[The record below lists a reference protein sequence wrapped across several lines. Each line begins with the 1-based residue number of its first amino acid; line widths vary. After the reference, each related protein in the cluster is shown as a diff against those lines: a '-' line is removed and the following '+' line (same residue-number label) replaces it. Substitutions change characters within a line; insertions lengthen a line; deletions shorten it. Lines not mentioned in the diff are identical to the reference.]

1 MKKQAMEHLNTII
14 NEMRMDGY
22 SVRVLAESDEHIRI
36 DTPRGE
42 IIACLNPLL
51 GKEDVNLDGIPY
63 CIVYME
69 FRTGYKYL
77 GNSPE
82 DVVDMIRGTYE
93 RRRV

>member
-14 NEMRMDGY
+14 NGMRIDGY
-22 SVRVLAESDEHIRI
+22 SIRVLAESEKHIRI

-51 GKEDVNLDGIPY
+51 GEVDYNLEETPY
-63 CIVYME
+63 CIVYHV
-69 FRTGYKYL
+69 FRTGEKFL
-77 GNSPE
+77 GDCAE
-82 DVVDMIRGTYE
+82 DFTDMIRGSYL